1 MVSPPTLFNHGA
13 QNEDATVE
21 LLVLDELG
29 AKADQP
35 LRVLTVAGC
44 GTHVAA
50 MCSSPDVGQIDAVD
64 VAPSQLKLA
73 ALVNAGVTALSSPE
87 ELAIFIGNSGEVS
100 ARRNLY
106 RRVRP
111 FLDAD
116 LARFWD
122 TNAATVEAGV
132 LRCGGTE
139 RLFASVREHLPTQ
152 NLRELATQ
160 PDAIAAAFTA
170 GFTLQVAEDNMLGL
184 PKVAI
189 DYIVE
194 HGVPAAAAQLS
205 ARLAD
210 CADGDPDLMVE
221 LIIRGSFAMAPVSS
235 RPQFLRPDVFAAIK
249 HNGSSPDRVA
259 WHDGPLQ
266 LIGPTL
272 AQDTGGF
279 DLVDMSNILNLDSPD
294 DARKITE
301 DLKKAARPGGALLC
315 RGDQPPGALSRIFTD
330 CGLEVDEDMSARA
343 LGAESS
349 FLHNEVCVATAQ

>member
-1 MVSPPTLFNHGA
+1 MVSLPTLFNHGA
-13 QNEDATVE
+13 QNEDASVE

-29 AKADQP
+29 ARADQP
-35 LRVLTVAGC
+35 LRVLTVASC

-50 MCSSPDVGQIDAVD
+50 MRSSPDVGQIDAVD
-64 VAPSQLKLA
+64 VAPAQLKVA
-73 ALVNAGVTALSSPE
+73 ALVNAGATALSSPE
-87 ELAIFIGNSGEVS
+87 ELAIFIGNSGDLSE
-100 ARRNLY
+100 RQNLY
-106 RRVRP
+106 RRVRA

-116 LARFWD
+116 VAEFWD
-122 TNAATVEAGV
+122 ANAATVEAGV

-152 NLRELATQ
+152 DLAALATQ
-160 PDAIAAAFTA
+160 PEAIAAAFTA
-170 GFTLQVAEDNMLGL
+170 GFTVQVAEDNMLGL

-189 DYIVE
+189 DYIIE

-210 CADGDPDLMVE
+210 CAAGDPDLMVE
-221 LIIRGSFAMAPVSS
+221 LIIRGSFPMTPVSS
-235 RPQFLRPDVFAAIK
+235 RPQFLRPDVFAAIT
-249 HNGSSPDRVA
+249 HNRSGADRVA
-259 WHDGPLQ
+259 WHYGSLQ

-272 AQDTGGF
+272 AQDSGGF

-294 DARKITE
+294 DARKIIGE
-301 DLKKAARPGGALLC
+301 LKKAARPGGTLLC
-315 RGDQPPGALSRIFTD
+315 RGDQPPGALSRAFAD